1 MKKKNFDKLK
11 DKLNAKKSKISNE
24 FVKGLLD
31 DMIEHLNN
39 LTVYTEES
47 YKISE
52 VDVNNALK
60 DADGYIES
68 SSKTIY
74 IHFPIVE
81 YEDDYRLKGD
91 FQRIYTLLM
100 DFSECHNLLKEF
112 AVNEDKLSY

>member
-1 MKKKNFDKLK
+1 MKDLDEAFYIKIGKEKEHQIKKNFDKLK

-68 SSKTIY
+68 ASKTIY
-74 IHFPIVE
+74 IHFPIVSV
-81 YEDDYRLKGD
+81 RL
-91 FQRIYTLLM
+91 YL
-100 DFSECHNLLKEF
+100 
-112 AVNEDKLSY
+112 